1 MIEPVAPAALKAHRA
16 ATWKCLTES
25 NLQSGTLWYL
35 WAVDVWESFEIIGSI
50 RRIEAIATGEGI
62 HDLIY
67 LEEHFGPA
75 NWRKLKGLGIVKL
88 EDGTMHEA
96 EIHWYEADGIGMQWA
111 KIKRFLE

>member
-1 MIEPVAPAALKAHRA
+1 
-16 ATWKCLTES
+16 
-25 NLQSGTLWYL
+25 
-35 WAVDVWESFEIIGSI
+35 VDVWESFEIIGSI

-67 LEEHFGPA
+67 LEERFGPG

-111 KIKRFLE
+111 KIKRFFE